1 MTIIRLI
8 LGYLAAVLIMVA
20 LGVIA
25 QSLFVLSG
33 LKAVGAAIGLM
44 EGVAMI
50 VDDLMGLG
58 PNYAIFIALG
68 FAIALPVAALAGR
81 LLPAPRALV
90 FAAAGLVCMLVM
102 LTLMKEVFFGVQII
116 AGARSLPGFWAQ
128 AIAGALAGLAFT
140 VLTPLARR
148 TKST

>member
-1 MTIIRLI
+1 
-8 LGYLAAVLIMVA
+8 
-20 LGVIA
+20 
-25 QSLFVLSG
+25 
-33 LKAVGAAIGLM
+33 
-44 EGVAMI
+44 MI

-140 VLTPLARR
+140 VLTPPRAGQNPRKPVNAIKLLGRGLPLRILWIMLRSMA
-148 TKST
+148 SAPA

>member
-68 FAIALPVAALAGR
+68 FAIALPVAGSISQVRSAAQQAVEKQR
-81 LLPAPRALV
+81 MKW
-90 FAAAGLVCMLVM
+90 FAAASG
-102 LTLMKEVFFGVQII
+102 G
-116 AGARSLPGFWAQ
+116 
-128 AIAGALAGLAFT
+128 LAGVCLLLIAVEF
-140 VLTPLARR
+140 VQRGMA
-148 TKST
+148 

>member
-68 FAIALPVAALAGR
+68 FAIALPVAALR
-81 LLPAPRALV
+81 VHDDAPPQGGER
-90 FAAAGLVCMLVM
+90 AAGAEDGEARGDGHGGDERGDH
-102 LTLMKEVFFGVQII
+102 EVADEVGVE
-116 AGARSLPGFWAQ
+116 
-128 AIAGALAGLAFT
+128 
-140 VLTPLARR
+140 
-148 TKST
+148 